1 MPPVLCEGKMQF
13 FYELVIR
20 LPNDLDLQVP
30 GIPEECADNLLHSCI
45 TLPPKAKWDMALVEY
60 GMVSMASVLVR
71 IIVCFWQML
80 NPLLDCP
87 YYIQFEEGQCFYHL
101 HCLLSWRACDSLVL
115 GRHLKKM
122 KERIVLSAFGGC
134 EPNIPEWFA
143 VNKTKVGGKNK
154 LVNQEYI
161 ETYLLPKRQR
171 EVQWAWTDIPEYED
185 IVLDAEKRALYPVR
199 VHVDN
204 SESSTA
210 DSMALPGPSIS
221 GSAAENYSRLVDWLV
236 EEGITSERE
245 WLLKDKKSYRSF
257 HANSNSSRQIKA
269 ALENARSEMMLTRKA
284 CHYLVGSSMVGRI
297 EQNKIFN
304 LFCLNNYSPQVAG
317 KILYEWGMGLTGKRN
332 TVWLTGPASTGK
344 TNLAEAI
351 AHCVPLYGCVN
362 WNNQN
367 FPFNDCVGKMLIWW
381 EEGKMTAQIVEAAKA
396 ILGGSKVR
404 VDQKCKSSIQVDPTP
419 VIITSNVDMTLVLD
433 GNVVTHEHEEPLQ
446 HRMWK
451 FTLDKVLP
459 PDWGK
464 ITKEEVQDF
473 FCWAKDLTEPV
484 APTFEVPHLAGGGV
498 LVPEEI
504 DLTEEF
510 EDIMPEAPSVCFTV
524 EVDGSSPP
532 SGGPGASSPR
542 SASTSSAPLPEPETT
557 TLKEA
562 ASILCN
568 TGIPAPSATGS
579 PSGSTSSASPET
591 KRRRY
596 EYRYQGPYV
605 CLDHNVSDCQECG
618 PEQCLFTQGT
628 FVTQAEVHAPPPSPA
643 DLSVPPEEEEEVDLE
658 CYERMSQMSSLSSLS
673 DRSYSPLG
681 PTPPY
686 GSPVPLSDLFG
697 EEDDSRPTF
706 DFRFH
711 PH

>member
-1 MPPVLCEGKMQF
+1 MPPVLWEGKMQF
-13 FYELVIR
+13 FYELIIR
-20 LPNDLDLQVP
+20 LPNDLDNQVP
-30 GIPEECADNLLHSCI
+30 GIPEECADNLLHSCL

-87 YYIQFEEGQCFYHL
+87 YYIQFEEGKCFYHL

-115 GRHLKKM
+115 GRHLKKL
-122 KERIVLSAFGGC
+122 KERIVVSAFGGC
-134 EPNIPEWFA
+134 EPNLPEWFA

-154 LVNQEYI
+154 LVDQDYI
-161 ETYLLPKRQR
+161 ENYLLPKRQR

-185 IVLDAEKRALYPVR
+185 IVLDAERRSMFPVR

-204 SESSTA
+204 SESSTT
-210 DSMALPGPSIS
+210 DNMALPGPSIS

-284 CHYLVGSSMVGRI
+284 CHYLVGSSMIGRI
-297 EQNKIFN
+297 EHNKIFN

-317 KILYEWGMGLTGKRN
+317 RILYEWGMGLTGKRN

-419 VIITSNVDMTLVLD
+419 VIITSNVDMTLVID
-433 GNVVTHEHEEPLQ
+433 GNVITHEHQEPLQ

-473 FCWAKDLTEPV
+473 FCWAKELPEAVQPV
-484 APTFEVPHLAGGGV
+484 FEVPHLPGGGV

-504 DLTEEF
+504 DLTEEL
-510 EDIMPEAPSVCFTV
+510 EEPLGQVPSVSFTV
-524 EVDGSSPP
+524 ELDGS
-532 SGGPGASSPR
+532 GPASTPTRS
-542 SASTSSAPLPEPETT
+542 SASTSCEPSPAPETT
-557 TLKEA
+557 RGPAGAL
-562 ASILCN
+562 ASPS
-568 TGIPAPSATGS
+568 TGPPAPCATLS
-579 PSGSTSSASPET
+579 PSGSTSSPSPEA

-596 EYRYQGPYV
+596 GYRYLGPYV
-605 CLDHNVSDCQECG
+605 CLDHNISGCQECG
-618 PEQCLFTQGT
+618 DDQCLFTQGT
-628 FVTQAEVHAPPPSPA
+628 FVTQAQVHAPPPSPE
-643 DLSVPPEEEEEVDLE
+643 SPPPAEGAAEEEMDLE
-658 CYERMSQMSSLSSLS
+658 CYERLSQMSGLSSHSS
-673 DRSYSPLG
+673 DRSPSPLG
-681 PTPPY
+681 PTPPF
-686 GSPVPLSDLFG
+686 GSPVPLSELFG
-697 EEDDSRPTF
+697 EDSDNTPVF
-706 DFRFH
+706 DFRFN
-711 PH
+711 PQ